1 MIKTVISATLL
12 FFLLGLPAN
21 AMSGGA
27 FQKIREKE
35 HISGM
40 YDRAVELFT
49 RKFPEEFEY
58 RRNNSVRYIDYI
70 KTIFSEKGI
79 PHEIAYLPFIESGF
93 SPMSVGPGDASGLWQ
108 FMKSTAGRY
117 GLRMDAYV
125 DERKDPVKSTYAAA
139 EYLGDLYAIFGE
151 WDIVLAAY
159 NAGEG
164 KIRRLVAKTDA
175 AGPHLPNVINRYIA
189 RLIAV
194 FTMSEEPEKYGFAPA
209 DVARIDTVSYMDVTV
224 SRSTVLAKIAAKYKT
239 TVGAIK
245 DLNPALI
252 GNQTP
257 PYQYVIRVP
266 ANY

>member
-12 FFLLGLPAN
+12 FFLLELPAT
-21 AMSGGA
+21 AMSGVA
-27 FQKIREKE
+27 FQGIREKE
-35 HISGM
+35 HISSM

-49 RKFPEEFEY
+49 RKIPEEFEY
-58 RRNNSVRYIDYI
+58 RRNNSIKYIDFI
-70 KTIFSEKGI
+70 KAIFSEKGI

-93 SPMSVGPGDASGLWQ
+93 SPMSVGPGDATGLWQ
-108 FMKSTAGRY
+108 FMKGTAERY

-139 EYLGDLYAIFGE
+139 EYLGDLYAMFGE
-151 WDIVLAAY
+151 WDIVLAAF

-175 AGPHLPNVINRYIA
+175 AEPHLPNGINRYIA
-189 RLIAV
+189 RLIAA
-194 FTMSEEPEKYGFAPA
+194 FTMSEEPEKYGFAPVDSA
-209 DVARIDTVSYMDVTV
+209 QLETVSYMEVTIN
-224 SRSTVLAKIAAKYKT
+224 RSTVLAKIAAKYKT

-257 PYQYVIRVP
+257 PYRYMIRVP
-266 ANY
+266 AKY

>member
-1 MIKTVISATLL
+1 MIKIVISATLL
-12 FFLLGLPAN
+12 LYLLGLPVP

-27 FQKIREKE
+27 FKEIREKE
-35 HISGM
+35 HISIM
-40 YDRAVELFT
+40 YGRAVEFFSQ
-49 RKFPEEFEY
+49 KIPEEFEC
-58 RRNNSVRYIDYI
+58 RRNNSVKYIDFI
-70 KTIFSEKGI
+70 KAIFSEKGI

-93 SPMSVGPGDASGLWQ
+93 SPVSVGPGNAAGLWQ
-108 FMKSTAGRY
+108 FMKGTAERY
-117 GLRMDAYV
+117 GLRMDDYV

-139 EYLGDLYAIFGE
+139 EYLGDLYSMFGE

-175 AGPHLPNVINRYIA
+175 TEPRLPNVINRYIA

-194 FTMSEEPEKYGFAPA
+194 FTMSEEPEKYGFAPTHIA
-209 DVARIDTVSYMDVTV
+209 QIKTVSYMEVTTI
-224 SRSTVLAKIAAKYKT
+224 RSTVLEKIAAKYKT
-239 TVGAIK
+239 TVEAIR

-266 ANY
+266 AI